1 MGRFLTHSS
10 LFFFLQWE
18 SHGCQVYNLIK
29 LYTPYTYL
37 FFFCCYSVGSL
48 NCGSTISGFTTG
60 SRHESVRSKR
70 FSVWQGPSAIKLLYN
85 LLLEPMEDELPEE
98 GAEIMLV
105 LDSTLFMV
113 PWAMLKGSCNPE
125 IFSERYVVCTYINI
139 IWLQGFLQEE
149 GGRIG

>member
-1 MGRFLTHSS
+1 MSS
-10 LFFFLQWE
+10 
-18 SHGCQVYNLIK
+18 VYLYLIK
-29 LYTPYTYL
+29 LY
-37 FFFCCYSVGSL
+37 FFFCYSVGSL

-105 LDSTLFMV
+105 LESTLFMV

-125 IFSERYVVCTYINI
+125 IFSERYVPTLFRNKKFVLNEM
-139 IWLQGFLQEE
+139 LQRNASKFA
-149 GGRIG
+149 IFYV

>member
-10 LFFFLQWE
+10 LFFF
-18 SHGCQVYNLIK
+18 YNGRAMDVKYIIWSNYIVL
-29 LYTPYTYL
+29 LLYL
-37 FFFCCYSVGSL
+37 FFFCYSVGSL

-149 GGRIG
+149 GGKIG

>member
-1 MGRFLTHSS
+1 MSS
-10 LFFFLQWE
+10 
-18 SHGCQVYNLIK
+18 VYLYLIK
-29 LYTPYTYL
+29 LY
-37 FFFCCYSVGSL
+37 FFFCYSVGSL

-105 LDSTLFMV
+105 LESTLFMV

-125 IFSERYVVCTYINI
+125 IFSERYVPTLFRNKKFVLNEMF
-139 IWLQGFLQEE
+139 Q
-149 GGRIG
+149 